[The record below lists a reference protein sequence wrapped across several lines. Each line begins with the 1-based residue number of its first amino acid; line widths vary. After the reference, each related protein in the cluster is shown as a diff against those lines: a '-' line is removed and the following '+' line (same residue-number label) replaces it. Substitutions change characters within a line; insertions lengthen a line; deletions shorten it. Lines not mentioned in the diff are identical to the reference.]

1 MGLISILLCK
11 VRHTSV
17 LFRWV
22 LELVRSLFYHAVWC
36 FWPHRAQRS
45 LNYSRVTRS
54 PAFVPFGT
62 SDAVFCDPR
71 LVPWDDL
78 ASPWPPLLRR
88 ELFPSQLPA
97 LRLLSA
103 VPSTGFISVPP
114 TATSKRPCTRQFF
127 TDYLHVADSPLSAL
141 LLLQLPLA
149 SARRACAFYS
159 LRLYL
164 QFYLFISFDWIAGNF
179 LKSIL
184 MLNNSL
190 FMYVCYL
197 THSLIF

>member
-54 PAFVPFGT
+54 PAVVPFGT
-62 SDAVFCDPR
+62 SAAVFCDPR

-97 LRLLSA
+97 LRAAFCSSQHRFYLCSSHCYIQAAMHSA
-103 VPSTGFISVPP
+103 VLHRLLACCRLPTLCTAPST
-114 TATSKRPCTRQFF
+114 TAASLCTPSMLILF
-127 TDYLHVADSPLSAL
+127 SPSLSPVL
-141 LLLQLPLA
+141 
-149 SARRACAFYS
+149 S
-159 LRLYL
+159 LYL
-164 QFYLFISFDWIAGNF
+164 FW
-179 LKSIL
+179 
-184 MLNNSL
+184 LNRR
-190 FMYVCYL
+190 
-197 THSLIF
+197 

>member
-22 LELVRSLFYHAVWC
+22 LELVRSLFYHAAWC
-36 FWPHRAQRS
+36 FCPHCAQRS

-62 SDAVFCDPR
+62 SAAVFCDPR

-97 LRLLSA
+97 LRA
-103 VPSTGFISVPP
+103 
-114 TATSKRPCTRQFF
+114 
-127 TDYLHVADSPLSAL
+127 
-141 LLLQLPLA
+141 
-149 SARRACAFYS
+149 AFCS
-159 LRLYL
+159 SQHR
-164 QFYLFISFDWIAGNF
+164 FYLFLPLLHPSGHALG
-179 LKSIL
+179 SSSQTTC
-184 MLNNSL
+184 MLP
-190 FMYVCYL
+190 
-197 THSLIF
+197 TPHSLHCSFYNCR

>member
-11 VRHTSV
+11 ARHTSV

-22 LELVRSLFYHAVWC
+22 LELVRSLFYHAAWC
-36 FWPHRAQRS
+36 FCPHRAQRS

-54 PAFVPFGT
+54 PAVVPFGT

-103 VPSTGFISVPP
+103 VPSTGFICSSHCYIQ
-114 TATSKRPCTRQFF
+114 AAM
-127 TDYLHVADSPLSAL
+127 HSAVL
-141 LLLQLPLA
+141 
-149 SARRACAFYS
+149 
-159 LRLYL
+159 LRLL
-164 QFYLFISFDWIAGNF
+164 ACCRLPTLCTAPSTTAAGLCTPSMRILFSPSLSPGVSLYLFW
-179 LKSIL
+179 
-184 MLNNSL
+184 
-190 FMYVCYL
+190 L
-197 THSLIF
+197 TRR